1 MSHPDTHSS
10 SLRSLT
16 RILVP
21 ASLTQVA
28 LTRHL
33 TRSSSQAS
41 NPQLC
46 SVTQPSFR
54 VFPDPPPTAS
64 RRGPVPMPQKIFYL
78 CVSQPNRSFLW
89 LRSKNYFP
97 ALVMSPITCP
107 LLYQFLVS
115 VYLCLFPQPQLSRYS
130 SLWLLHQLVIQLGV
144 RLITSSQLISKY
156 ISSSVLDIICQYFN
170 RQIIYCTKLVSIQCF
185 SHQYLTIRQ
194 YSNSVSSIS
203 VESTR
208 PIYFQFPSDMS
219 RPTEPIYATSD
230 SSVQPSIAIMS
241 LYL

>member
-1 MSHPDTHSS
+1 
-10 SLRSLT
+10 
-16 RILVP
+16 
-21 ASLTQVA
+21 
-28 LTRHL
+28 
-33 TRSSSQAS
+33 
-41 NPQLC
+41 
-46 SVTQPSFR
+46 
-54 VFPDPPPTAS
+54 
-64 RRGPVPMPQKIFYL
+64 
-78 CVSQPNRSFLW
+78 
-89 LRSKNYFP
+89 
-97 ALVMSPITCP
+97 MSPIPCP
-107 LLYQFLVS
+107 LLLYQFLVS

-156 ISSSVLDIICQYFN
+156 ISSSVLDIICQHFS
-170 RQIIYCTKLVSIQCF
+170 RQIIYCSIQSF
-185 SHQYLTIRQ
+185 SHQYLTTRQ

>member
-1 MSHPDTHSS
+1 
-10 SLRSLT
+10 
-16 RILVP
+16 
-21 ASLTQVA
+21 
-28 LTRHL
+28 
-33 TRSSSQAS
+33 
-41 NPQLC
+41 
-46 SVTQPSFR
+46 
-54 VFPDPPPTAS
+54 
-64 RRGPVPMPQKIFYL
+64 MP
-78 CVSQPNRSFLW
+78 
-89 LRSKNYFP
+89 
-97 ALVMSPITCP
+97 PITCP

-156 ISSSVLDIICQYFN
+156 ISSPVLDIICQYFSH
-170 RQIIYCTKLVSIQCF
+170 QIYCTPLVSIQCF

-208 PIYFQFPSDMS
+208 PIYFQFLSDMS

>member
-1 MSHPDTHSS
+1 MST
-10 SLRSLT
+10 T
-16 RILVP
+16 V
-21 ASLTQVA
+21 
-28 LTRHL
+28 
-33 TRSSSQAS
+33 
-41 NPQLC
+41 
-46 SVTQPSFR
+46 
-54 VFPDPPPTAS
+54 
-64 RRGPVPMPQKIFYL
+64 
-78 CVSQPNRSFLW
+78 
-89 LRSKNYFP
+89 
-97 ALVMSPITCP
+97 
-107 LLYQFLVS
+107 YQFLVS
-115 VYLCLFPQPQLSRYS
+115 VYLCLFSQPQLSRYS

-156 ISSSVLDIICQYFN
+156 ISSSVLDIIRQYFSH
-170 RQIIYCTKLVSIQCF
+170 QTYCTPLVSIQSF
-185 SHQYLTIRQ
+185 ISHQYLTTRQ